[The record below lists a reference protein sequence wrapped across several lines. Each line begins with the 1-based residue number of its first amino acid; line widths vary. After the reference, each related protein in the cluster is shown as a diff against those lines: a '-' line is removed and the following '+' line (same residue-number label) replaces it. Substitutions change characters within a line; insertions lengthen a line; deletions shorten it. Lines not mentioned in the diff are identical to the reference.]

1 MCRVHS
7 QIADFKHSTSTLQRK
22 KGKESKPTNYIITW
36 DICKELIRV
45 WEGLSEKINDMVKDA
60 E

>member
-7 QIADFKHSTSTLQRK
+7 QIADFEHRTSTLQRK
-22 KGKESKPTNYIITW
+22 KAKGAKRGNFIITR